1 MMKMRLTFAQKNAVA
16 EWQRRTLQ
24 GRNYAISDVFP
35 AGGNVDNVHRR
46 AMHRLRAL
54 GLLQPGI
61 PGGSPRKEAA

>member
-1 MMKMRLTFAQKNAVA
+1 MKMRLTSAQRSAVA
-16 EWQRRTLQ
+16 EWQKRTQQ

-35 AGGNVDNVHRR
+35 AGDNGHRR

-61 PGGSPRKEAA
+61 PGGSPLKEAA